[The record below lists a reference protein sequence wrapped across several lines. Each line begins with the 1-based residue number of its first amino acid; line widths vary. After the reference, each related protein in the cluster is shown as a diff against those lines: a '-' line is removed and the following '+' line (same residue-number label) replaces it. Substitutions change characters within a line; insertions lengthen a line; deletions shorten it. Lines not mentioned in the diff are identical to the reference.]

1 MRVLFLTHRLPYA
14 PNRGDRI
21 RAFHILHQL
30 RRSADVD
37 LVSLVHDSEEESHA
51 EALRTIATVTTAR
64 VPRRRN
70 LARAVTALPTS
81 TPLTHVL
88 LDSPEI
94 PGVLRRIVAERRPD
108 VVLAYCSGMARFALL
123 PPLADI
129 PFVLDMVDLDS
140 VKWTEMARTARPP
153 KRWIYGREARLL
165 ERFEANA
172 IRRARSTLVVNDRE
186 CDAVARLAPGAR
198 IHVVGN
204 GIDVSGLRSPTTPA
218 GYPIVVFCGVMNY
231 APNEEGARWLAREV
245 WPTVRTQRP
254 AARLVLAGANPTAAV
269 RALASAD
276 STVTV
281 TGTVDDIRPHLW
293 RAAVAAAPLF
303 MARGIQNK
311 VVEAIAAGLPCV
323 VTTAVR
329 EGLPDQIM
337 RACVVEDDAA
347 RFAGALIA
355 LLDESP
361 ADRRAV
367 VERADLH
374 ALEWSTQLAPLQGIL
389 RDAIGAGT

>member
-1 MRVLFLTHRLPYA
+1 
-14 PNRGDRI
+14 
-21 RAFHILHQL
+21 
-30 RRSADVD
+30 
-37 LVSLVHDSEEESHA
+37 
-51 EALRTIATVTTAR
+51 
-64 VPRRRN
+64 
-70 LARAVTALPTS
+70 
-81 TPLTHVL
+81 
-88 LDSPEI
+88 
-94 PGVLRRIVAERRPD
+94 

-123 PPLADI
+123 PPLAGI

-140 VKWTEMARTARPP
+140 VKWTEMARTARAP

-165 ERFEANA
+165 ERFEAQA
-172 IRRARSTLVVNDRE
+172 IRRARTTLVVNERE
-186 CDAVARLAPGAR
+186 RDAVARLAPAAR
-198 IHVVGN
+198 IEVVGN

-218 GYPIVVFCGVMNY
+218 GDPVVVFCGVMNY

-245 WPTVRTQRP
+245 WPIVRAQRP
-254 AARLVLAGANPTAAV
+254 AARLVLAGANPTAVV

-276 STVTV
+276 PTVTV
-281 TGTVDDIRPHLW
+281 TGTVDDIRPYLW

-337 RACVVEDDAA
+337 GACVVEDDAA
-347 RFAGALIA
+347 RFAGALVA

-367 VERADLH
+367 AERADLQ

-389 RDAIGAGT
+389 RDAIATGT